1 MPLPNPVIVVPGI
14 TATHLMD
21 HYPVSPETVWGVMP
35 YNKKYERAA
44 LHPDDLRYE
53 AREPTRVIPDQLFEV
68 AYGELIEELRSDLT
82 ENEDY
87 PVPVY
92 PFGYDW
98 RQPLQDIDTKL
109 AEFILEVAART
120 RLMRHYH
127 DDNYE
132 DRMAVD
138 LVGHSMGGLL
148 IAGALQRFQGTL
160 PIGKVATLATP
171 YRGSF
176 EPVIKL
182 ITGKA
187 NLGTSVPSSRERKAA
202 RMTPSLFHLLPV
214 VENGLFLDGEPIQDL
229 YNPHIWQGSV
239 LRTIESYVRTRGLP
253 VENMEDHAFDIFSK
267 LLEDAKSYRDTLD
280 SIALNDLHMSPNDWL
295 CIAGVNAVTRVE
307 MNIETKGRDYEFVL
321 SEDDRRNEWR
331 DDADSLKTGDGTVP
345 IECAIPKFLDPS
357 NVVCIIPG
365 DFHFTEVGDIV
376 AAYQFGFHGLLPNM
390 NMLHQ
395 LIVRHFTGSPDRHG
409 NTWGRS
415 VPGVDDWNPPM
426 ELHRKN
432 KA

>member
-53 AREPTRVIPDQLFEV
+53 AREPARVLPDQVFEV
-68 AYGELIEELRSDLT
+68 AYRELIEELRSELT
-82 ENEDY
+82 DDEDY

-98 RQPLQDIDTKL
+98 RQPLEDIDIKL

-120 RLMRHYH
+120 RLWRHYH
-127 DDNYE
+127 DDRYE

-148 IAGALQRFQGTL
+148 IAGTLQRFNGQL
-160 PIGKVATLATP
+160 PIGKIATLATP
-171 YRGSF
+171 FRGSF
-176 EPVIKL
+176 EPVIKI
-182 ITGKA
+182 ITGRA

-202 RMTPSLFHLLPV
+202 RMTPSLYRLLPV
-214 VENGLFLDGEPIQDL
+214 VKNGLFLDGEPIQDL
-229 YNPHIWQGSV
+229 YNPNIWQGSV

-253 VENMEDHAFDIFSK
+253 VEDPQGHAFEIFSE
-267 LLEDAKSYRDTLD
+267 LLENGKSYRDMLD
-280 SIALNDLHMSPNDWL
+280 SIELHNLHMSRDDWL
-295 CIAGVNAVTRVE
+295 CVAGVDAVTRVQ
-307 MNIETKGRDYEFVL
+307 MNIESNGRDHEFVL
-321 SEDDRRNEWR
+321 SEDDRQNEWS
-331 DDADSLKTGDGTVP
+331 DDPHSFKTGDGTVP
-345 IECAIPKFLDPS
+345 IECAIPHFLHDS

-365 DFHFTEVGDIV
+365 DFHFTEVGDI
-376 AAYQFGFHGLLPNM
+376 AAANKFGFHGLLPNM

-415 VPGVDDWNPPM
+415 APGVDDWNPPM
-426 ELHRKN
+426 ELRRKDN
-432 KA
+432 T